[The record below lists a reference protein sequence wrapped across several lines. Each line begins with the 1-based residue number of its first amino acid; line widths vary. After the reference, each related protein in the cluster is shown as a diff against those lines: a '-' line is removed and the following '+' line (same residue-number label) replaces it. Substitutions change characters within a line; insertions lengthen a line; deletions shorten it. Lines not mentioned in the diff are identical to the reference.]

1 MRFVSNVLPKQEP
14 VTPMPARDAYGT
26 RSSVWTVALL
36 VALLLHAAGLLGLRR
51 WDPAAAALRDAA
63 PAPEPLQFVF
73 APETAAPPAAPREFT
88 ELPADRAQE
97 APERADFL
105 SNIDSRARD
114 AAPGGEDA
122 TLPASEGRVDF
133 PQVAMAAG
141 ETAAPQPQPRG
152 EEAPA
157 SEPEVPPEE
166 PPLERATARD
176 ATLEPRAV
184 LPRQGLPTGED
195 PLAPYRRFDPAALVA
210 PFPQSGAPGD
220 ADIAQEAMNN
230 ADGNVRLLGDVSLN
244 TTAWVYGYWMQ
255 RFRRAVESH
264 WHAPYAFQIGMIKG
278 WTLVGLEVSR
288 TGALIQLEVLAEEG
302 HWTLRD
308 ASVAAIQAAAP
319 FEPLP
324 ADAPEQSLRLQIRMI
339 YTDYGGR

>member
-1 MRFVSNVLPKQEP
+1 
-14 VTPMPARDAYGT
+14 MPARDAYGT
-26 RSSVWTVALL
+26 RSSVWTAALL
-36 VALLLHAAGLLGLRR
+36 VALLLHAATLLGLRR
-51 WDPAAAALRDAA
+51 WDPAGTAARAQAAA
-63 PAPEPLQFVF
+63 PAPLQFVF
-73 APETAAPPAAPREFT
+73 APAPTPATPSTFT
-88 ELPADRAQE
+88 ELPPDRADE

-114 AAPGGEDA
+114 TAPGGEDA
-122 TLPASEGRVDF
+122 VLPASTGRADF

-141 ETAAPQPQPRG
+141 ETAAQQPQPRG

-176 ATLEPRAV
+176 ATLEPRRT
-184 LPRQGLPTGED
+184 LPRQGLPRGED
-195 PLAPYRRFDPAALVA
+195 PLAPYRRFDPASLVA
-210 PFPQSGAPGD
+210 PSPQAGAPGD
-220 ADIAQEAMNN
+220 ADITQEAMES

-288 TGALIQLEVLAEEG
+288 TGALLQLEVLAEEG

-339 YTDYGGR
+339 YTDYGR